1 MVTHIWRRRRAE
13 AAPEETDAADTADA
27 ADAERR
33 AAERRSWMRRRLMIA
48 TSPPSTEP
56 RHVVTAQRPVEAVPQ
71 TVLVDRRTAR
81 RWRTRRHNIVSAT
94 IWLAAWVAAL
104 VLGLGILLTWAN
116 ANPANDVVHPI
127 LRAADWLGTPFRNAF
142 LNPDPKHRL
151 YADWGVAAGAYLV
164 IGRVLSW
171 LTRW

>member
-13 AAPEETDAADTADA
+13 AAAEDTDTADSA
-27 ADAERR
+27 DSADAGLGDT
-33 AAERRSWMRRRLMIA
+33 ERRSWMRRRIMA
-48 TSPPSTEP
+48 TTSPAPVEP
-56 RHVVTAQRPVEAVPQ
+56 RRVVTGQRSVEAVPQ

-81 RWRTRRHNIVSAT
+81 RWRTRRHNLVSAT

-104 VLGLGILLTWAN
+104 ILGLGILLTWAN

-164 IGRVLSW
+164 VGRVMSW

>member
-13 AAPEETDAADTADA
+13 AAPDDTDTAGTVVTDDA
-27 ADAERR
+27 DQ
-33 AAERRSWMRRRLMIA
+33 RRSWRRRVVAA
-48 TSPPSTEP
+48 TTPTSTEP
-56 RHVVTAQRPVEAVPQ
+56 RRVVTGQQPVEAVPQ

-81 RWRTRRHNIVSAT
+81 RWRGHRHNPISAL
-94 IWLAAWVAAL
+94 IWSAAWAAAVTLLLGMLL
-104 VLGLGILLTWAN
+104 VWAN
-116 ANPANDVVHPI
+116 ANPANDVVHVV
-127 LRAADWLGTPFRNAF
+127 LRMADWLGTPFQNAF

-171 LTRW
+171 LIRW

>member
-13 AAPEETDAADTADA
+13 AAPDDTRPARPAEPAGTAAPDRQTRL
-27 ADAERR
+27 RR
-33 AAERRSWMRRRLMIA
+33 I
-48 TSPPSTEP
+48 
-56 RHVVTAQRPVEAVPQ
+56 VTRQRPVEAVPQ

-81 RWRTRRHNIVSAT
+81 RWRGRGHNPISAA
-94 IWLAAWVAAL
+94 IWLAAWAAAV
-104 VLGLGILLTWAN
+104 VLLLGILLTWAN

-127 LRAADWLGTPFRNAF
+127 MRAANWLGSPFNDAF
-142 LNPDPKHRL
+142 LNSDPKHRL
-151 YADWGVAAGAYLV
+151 YAGWGVAAGVYLV

>member
-1 MVTHIWRRRRAE
+1 MVTHIWKRRRDEASAE
-13 AAPEETDAADTADA
+13 DTPP
-27 ADAERR
+27 AEQ
-33 AAERRSWMRRRLMIA
+33 EQPRSWLPRWRA
-48 TSPPSTEP
+48 TSTTSSTP
-56 RHVVTAQRPVEAVPQ
+56 TAPGGPAGLRRVVTGQRPVQAVPQ

-81 RWRTRRHNIVSAT
+81 RWRARHRHNPVSAT

-104 VLGLGILLTWAN
+104 ILALGILLTWAN
-116 ANPANDVVHPI
+116 ANPDNGLVHPI
-127 LRAADWLGTPFRNAF
+127 MRAADWLGTPFRNAF
-142 LNPDPKHRL
+142 LNPDPKQRL

>member
-13 AAPEETDAADTADA
+13 AAPDDTRTAEPAEPAAPSGRQARL
-27 ADAERR
+27 RR
-33 AAERRSWMRRRLMIA
+33 I
-48 TSPPSTEP
+48 
-56 RHVVTAQRPVEAVPQ
+56 VTGRRPVEAVPQ

-81 RWRTRRHNIVSAT
+81 RWRGHRHNPVSSA
-94 IWLAAWVAAL
+94 IWAAAWAAAV

-116 ANPANDVVHPI
+116 ANPANDVVQPVM
-127 LRAADWLGTPFRNAF
+127 RMAQWLGSPFNDAF
-142 LNPDPKHRL
+142 LNPDPKQRL
-151 YADWGVAAGAYLV
+151 YAEWGVAAGAYLL